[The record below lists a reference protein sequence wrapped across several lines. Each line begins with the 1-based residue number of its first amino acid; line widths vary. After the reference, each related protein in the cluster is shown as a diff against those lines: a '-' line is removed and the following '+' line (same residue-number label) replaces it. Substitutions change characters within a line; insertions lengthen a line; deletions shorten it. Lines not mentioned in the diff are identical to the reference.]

1 MTHWTHVKT
10 ITIREL
16 HIHTGRYV
24 RAATRQPLVVTDRG
38 EIVAVLQAATAAHL
52 SGRRFPKRDRSK
64 LPVVDADSGR
74 LISDDR
80 DR

>member
-1 MTHWTHVKT
+1 MKT

-16 HIHTGRYV
+16 HTHTGWCV
-24 RAATRQPLVVTDRG
+24 REAARRPIVVTDRG
-38 EIVAVLQAATAAHL
+38 EIVAVLQAANAAQL

-64 LPVVDADSGR
+64 LPMVDADSVR

-80 DR
+80 ER

>member
-1 MTHWTHVKT
+1 VKT

-16 HIHTGRYV
+16 HTHTGRHV
-24 RAATRQPLVVTDRG
+24 RAAARQPIMVTDRG
-38 EIVAVLQAATAAHL
+38 EIVAVLQPANAAHL
-52 SGRRFPKRDRSK
+52 PGPPFPKRDRSA
-64 LPVVDADSGR
+64 LPVVDIDSGN

>member
-1 MTHWTHVKT
+1 MKT

-16 HIHTGRYV
+16 RTHTGRHL
-24 RAATRQPLVVTDRG
+24 RAAARQPIIVTDRG
-38 EIVAVLQAATAAHL
+38 EIVAVLQSANAARL
-52 SGRRFPKRDRSK
+52 PGRPFPRRDRST

-74 LISDDR
+74 LISGDR

>member
-1 MTHWTHVKT
+1 VKT

-16 HIHTGRYV
+16 HTHTGRYV
-24 RAATRQPLVVTDRG
+24 RAAARQPIVVTDRG
-38 EIVAVLQAATAAHL
+38 EIVALLQPANAAQL
-52 SGRRFPKRDRSK
+52 SGRPFPKRDRST
-64 LPVVDADSGR
+64 LPNVSGDSGR

>member
-1 MTHWTHVKT
+1 VKT

-16 HIHTGRYV
+16 HTRTGRHV
-24 RAATRQPLVVTDRG
+24 RAAARQPIIVTDRG
-38 EIVAVLQAATAAHL
+38 EIVAVLQGASAANL
-52 SGRRFPKRDRSK
+52 PGRPFPKRDRST